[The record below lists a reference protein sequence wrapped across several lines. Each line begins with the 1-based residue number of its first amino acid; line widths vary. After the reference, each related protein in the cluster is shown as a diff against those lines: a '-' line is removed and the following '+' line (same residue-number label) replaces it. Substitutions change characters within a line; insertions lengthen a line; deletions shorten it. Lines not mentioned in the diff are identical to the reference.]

1 MRYLIRNLSLK
12 KKIQSIVFLCI
23 FLMTAT
29 ALVSNHFIAAAYDGL
44 LYRTIASS
52 LSVSSLKMQ
61 NSLENLNTMADLML
75 GDAGLQRELSVMK
88 DSDRVQDINV
98 AYRSVYTSLMEYY
111 FTFRKNHIKYMALHQ
126 DELAIRTHLPSALE
140 RFPKE
145 VEEDLKE
152 RALKAE
158 GAVVW
163 VTDYSPDYG
172 LFLVRLIRRTEYLRL
187 DSIGIL
193 IVNVDPG
200 MMAAEAADSGPFQRD
215 SAYLLFDRENF
226 IYASASLPAQLT
238 AGHPDLLD
246 DSYGTRNFSGKD
258 FFYVKSSIPDFNW
271 SYACV
276 VPFDTIRSS
285 LDASRNLCVFILL
298 VSVVLSA
305 VLSSRLIRSIT
316 RHFENLLQKIRNF
329 GEGNQTPLPVDYDYS
344 GRSDE
349 LGILHMQFDY
359 MVEEVNQLIRTNYL
373 NEILIK
379 DAQFKA
385 LESQMNPHFLYNT
398 LESINWRAK
407 LMGAK
412 DISSMAESL
421 GTLLRITLDQ
431 KSKQVPL
438 SRELEL
444 VRCYMTI
451 QKYRYEE
458 RLDYEIQVEK
468 ELFGCYVLKLTLQPL
483 VENAVR
489 YGLEENTEECL
500 IRITAEADREKGI
513 LYIYIKNNGS
523 SFPEGLLEKLETHQ
537 VQPHG
542 FGIGLLNIRDR
553 MLLTFGENYGLD
565 LYNEDELA
573 VARLTCP
580 LTDISKGG
588 VPC

>member
-1 MRYLIRNLSLK
+1 MGRFIRNLSLK
-12 KKIQSIVFLCI
+12 KKIQAIVLLCI

-29 ALVSNHFIAAAYDGL
+29 ALASNHVIASAYDRT

-61 NSLENLNTMADLML
+61 NSLENLNTMADLIL
-75 GDAGLQRELSVMK
+75 GDAGLQQQLSVMK
-88 DSDRVQDINV
+88 DSGRVQDINV

-111 FTFRKNHIKYMALHQ
+111 FTFRKAHIDYMTIYQ
-126 DELAIRTHLPSALE
+126 GNLAVRTHLPSSRGQL
-140 RFPKE
+140 PQE
-145 VEEDLKE
+145 VEEDLKQ
-152 RALKAE
+152 RAIKAD

-172 LFLVRLIRRTEYLRL
+172 LFLVRSIRRTEYLRL

-193 IVNVDPG
+193 VVNVDPG
-200 MMAAEAADSGPFQRD
+200 GMAAEATDSGPFQGD

-226 IYASASLPAQLT
+226 IYASDSLPPELMS
-238 AGHPDLLD
+238 GHPDLFD
-246 DSYGTRNFSGKD
+246 GSYGTRSISGKD
-258 FFYVKSSIPDFNW
+258 FFYVKSHIPDFNW

-276 VPFDTIRSS
+276 VPFDAIRSS
-285 LDASRNLCVFILL
+285 LDTSRNLCVIILL

-305 VLSSRLIRSIT
+305 ALSSRLIRSIT
-316 RHFENLLQKIRNF
+316 RHFENLLQKIKNF
-329 GEGNQTPLPVDYDYS
+329 GEGSQAPLPVNYNYS
-344 GRSDE
+344 GRNDE
-349 LGILHMQFDY
+349 LGILHRQFDY

-412 DISSMAESL
+412 DISAMAESL

-444 VRCYMTI
+444 VKCYMTI

-458 RLDYEIQVEK
+458 RLDYEIQVPE
-468 ELFGCYVLKLTLQPL
+468 ELLGCYVLKLTLQPL

-500 IRITAEADREKGI
+500 IRISARADRERGI
-513 LYIYIKNNGS
+513 LVIYIKNNGS
-523 SFPEGLLEKLETHQ
+523 SFQEGLLEKLETRE
-537 VQPHG
+537 VEPHG

-580 LTDISKGG
+580 LTGG
-588 VPC
+588 YEDVH

>member
-1 MRYLIRNLSLK
+1 MRHFIRNLSLK
-12 KKIQSIVFLCI
+12 RKIQFIAFLCI

-29 ALVSNHFIAAAYDGL
+29 ALVSTRLIASAYDKL
-44 LYRTIASS
+44 LYKTIASS

-61 NSLENLNTMADLML
+61 NSLENLNTMADLIL
-75 GDAGLQRELSVMK
+75 GDTGLQRELSVMK
-88 DSDRVQDINV
+88 DSDRIQDINV

-111 FTFRKNHIKYMALHQ
+111 FTFRKDHIKYMGLYQ
-126 DELAIRTHLPSALE
+126 DTLAVRTHLPSSQGQ
-140 RFPKE
+140 FPKKM
-145 VEEDLKE
+145 EEDLRE
-152 RALKAE
+152 RALKAD
-158 GAVVW
+158 GAAVW

-172 LFLVRLIRRTEYLRL
+172 LFLVRSIRRTEYLRL
-187 DSIGIL
+187 DSIGVL
-193 IVNVDPG
+193 IVNVDLG
-200 MMAAEAADSGPFQRD
+200 EMAEEATGTGLFQED

-226 IYASASLPAQLT
+226 IYASDSLPSQLT
-238 AGHPDLLD
+238 SGHPDLLD
-246 DSYGTRNFSGKD
+246 GSYGTADFSGSN
-258 FFYVKSSIPDFNW
+258 FFYVKSFIPDFNW
-271 SYACV
+271 GYACV
-276 VPFDTIRSS
+276 VPFDAIRSS
-285 LDASRNLCVFILL
+285 LDASRSLCVLIVLI
-298 VSVVLSA
+298 SVALSA

-316 RHFENLLQKIRNF
+316 RHFENLLQKIKNF
-329 GEGNQTPLPVDYDYS
+329 GEGNETLLPGDYDY
-344 GRSDE
+344 RDRNDE
-349 LGILHMQFDY
+349 LGILHRQFDS
-359 MVEEVNQLIRTNYL
+359 MVKEVNQLIRTNYL

-407 LMGAK
+407 LIGAK

-458 RLDYEIQVEK
+458 RLDYEIRVPR
-468 ELFGCYVLKLTLQPL
+468 ELLGCYVLKLTLQPL

-500 IRITAEADREKGI
+500 IQITAEADREKGI

-523 SFPEGLLEKLETHQ
+523 SFQEGLLEKLKSHEI
-537 VQPHG
+537 QPHG